1 MEGLPVRELE
11 QLLTEVR
18 NPDARTLVAEAYRCY
33 NAGAFRAAISST
45 WTAVTTDLITKIT
58 QLADEGEGKAD
69 IVRKQVSAAQVD
81 GVTPEG
87 VKQMQ
92 AVENMLL
99 GTALELELIDS
110 VGKRDLERIR
120 EDRNLCVH
128 PSLRPYGEVFD
139 PRPEVARAH
148 LANALTTLL
157 VHPATQGRAVMDAY
171 LAYTCD
177 PGFVADAVSH
187 IQATFYDRVREAARR
202 NIAKLAAKHA
212 LLELPAGSVLPTVY
226 ADRSAAVLVAFAQR
240 DRLMVR
246 DAVASQAENFNQL
259 GADAQLRGLAR
270 LADQDYFWDI
280 IDDPLAERLSK
291 HLQDMA
297 LPGTPESQSS
307 AEVIAALATVSIDRA
322 RAQMPVLEQIFESL
336 RYMSSLRMRIV
347 ELRIGQYFVPA
358 MLEILETVGTWRDA
372 EAAGRLLVRFALGNW
387 LSLEDLTAAL
397 EKWAQ
402 NVNCRTAAEMPTT
415 AVLLYAATSS
425 LGAARNDIFHRFL
438 IDVRRQA
445 EENGDSDRYGYPELG
460 QQLAKSGCTD
470 GDE

>member
-1 MEGLPVRELE
+1 MRELE

-18 NPDARTLVAEAYRCY
+18 NPDARTLMAEAYRCY
-33 NAGAFRAAISST
+33 NAGAYRAAISST
-45 WTAVTTDLITKIT
+45 WTAVTTDLIAKIT
-58 QLADEGEGKAD
+58 QLADDGEGKAA
-69 IVRKQVSAAQVD
+69 IVRNQVSAAQVD
-81 GVTPEG
+81 GVTTEG

-92 AVENMLL
+92 VVENMLL

-120 EDRNLCVH
+120 EDRNLSVH

-148 LANALTTLL
+148 LANALTILL

-177 PGFVADAVSH
+177 PGFVAEAVGH

-240 DRLMVR
+240 DRQMVR
-246 DAVASQAENFNQL
+246 DAVAAQAENFNKL

-280 IDDPLAERLSK
+280 IDDPLTERLSK
-291 HLQDMA
+291 HLLDMA

-307 AEVIAALATVSIDRA
+307 PEVIAALATVSVDRA
-322 RAQMPVLEQIFESL
+322 RAQMPVLEHIFESL
-336 RYMSSLRMRIV
+336 RYMYSLQMRII
-347 ELRIGQYFVPA
+347 ELRIGYYFVPA
-358 MLEILETVGTWRDA
+358 LLGILETVGNWRDA
-372 EAAGRLLVRFALGNW
+372 EVAGRLLVRFALGNW
-387 LSLEDLTAAL
+387 LRLGDLTAAL
-397 EKWAQ
+397 DNWAQ
-402 NVNCRTAAEMPTT
+402 NVNCRTATEMPRT

-425 LGAARNDIFHRFL
+425 LGAARNETFHRFL
-438 IDVRRQA
+438 IEVRRKA
-445 EENGDSDRYGYPELG
+445 GENDDSDHYRYPALG
-460 QQLAKSGCTD
+460 QQLAEDGYTD
-470 GDE
+470 GEKRQPAS